1 MNKILKT
8 ALIGV
13 GIYEGCNLIWDLG
26 KAYMLGTMA
35 RYNVTANETIDCLA
49 TDKRTRLKLIS
60 KCATIFKQ
68 EKSRI

>member
-13 GIYEGCNLIWDLG
+13 GIYEGCNLVFDLG
-26 KAYMLGTMA
+26 KAHMLGILA
-35 RYNVTANETIDCLA
+35 KYNVTANETIDLLA
-49 TDKRTRLKLIS
+49 ADKRARSKLIS

-68 EKSRI
+68 EKSR